1 MNLNRGVPTFLAYCE
16 KKSLGNISL
25 IQPGYVPLDGLCL
38 EFFRDFYYFLGGG
51 GGLWGKSFIGNI

>member
-25 IQPGYVPLDGLCL
+25 IQPGYVPLDGPCL
-38 EFFRDFYYFLGGG
+38 EFFRDFSNVFKRRM
-51 GGLWGKSFIGNI
+51 WGKSFIGNI